1 MLSVYLLSV
10 YTIYFAIAST
20 DDANT
25 ITTSQCTVEDWAADI
40 YVISLSFYFYIMS
53 SNNCILQ
60 DALTPLLNRYVSNTN
75 AYAAA
80 ASQEYIGSTLL
91 QNPYPGVYSEGWAS
105 TFFTNQS
112 TSVLTWA
119 FSQQTMEVQI
129 GSNTGFSLWYGYT
142 VSGSTLTNYAAL
154 IPQSTA
160 TCLTYYS
167 PSTEYEFYT
176 SSTTGLPTSLTP
188 FGTPSYNVAARPW
201 FWPTV
206 TNTGIVYSLYYSS
219 ASGTTKY
226 SVGKAYYSNVVNA
239 NLTQTKSVASFL
251 YLTSV
256 SSLIQNINAGS
267 SATTTGYIMTT
278 EMPTGLL
285 LATSVS
291 GVATNITTYA
301 IHSLNPVIAQT
312 AQYIMNNGINEDTQ
326 VYVPLTGTGGSGC
339 YMSVKF
345 FTYGATTPGPIS
357 VPNNVAGGS
366 GYISGVGTSSWSS
379 NGLSWTIVSCTTEPY
394 TTSTTTTSSTKMQM
408 HGQGIDIAILVLVFI
423 LLVWLVARF
432 QFGFGVAKDSARNN
446 I

>member
-1 MLSVYLLSV
+1 M
-10 YTIYFAIAST
+10 
-20 DDANT
+20 
-25 ITTSQCTVEDWAADI
+25 
-40 YVISLSFYFYIMS
+40 
-53 SNNCILQ
+53 Q
-60 DALTPLLNRYVSNTN
+60 DALTPLLNSYVGNTN
-75 AYAAA
+75 SYAAA
-80 ASQEYIGSTLL
+80 ASQKYIGSTLL

-239 NLTQTKSVASFL
+239 NLTQTKSVATFLYMSFL
-251 YLTSV
+251 STR
-256 SSLIQNINAGS
+256 IQTLMGTATE
-267 SATTTGYIMTT
+267 ATTAYIMTT
-278 EMPTGLL
+278 SMPNGLL

-291 GVATNITTYA
+291 GLKTNITTYA
-301 IHSLNPVIAQT
+301 VDSLNPVIAQT
-312 AQYIMNNGINEDTQ
+312 AQYIMNNGINENTQ
-326 VYVPLTGTGGSGC
+326 VYVPLVDASIPGC

-345 FTYGATTPGPIS
+345 FTYGATIPGPIS

-366 GYISGVGTSSWSS
+366 GYISGVGSSSWSS

-394 TTSTTTTSSTKMQM
+394 TTTTTATTSTKMQM